1 MNKPSL
7 DNIISFYEFNI
18 KATEKVIEEQKALK
32 KKHRD
37 EQLINGA
44 KGHLALCTAVL
55 EALLELQQ
63 YREKS
68 KVE

>member
-7 DNIISFYEFNI
+7 ENIISFYEFNI
-18 KATEKVIEEQKALK
+18 KATKKVIEEQEALK
-32 KKHRD
+32 KKNRD

-44 KGHLALCTAVL
+44 KGHLALCETVL

-63 YREKS
+63 YRENS

>member
-7 DNIISFYEFNI
+7 ENIISFYEFNI
-18 KATEKVIEEQKALK
+18 KATKKVIEEQEALK

-37 EQLINGA
+37 EQLINSA
-44 KGHLALCTAVL
+44 KGHLALCKAVL

-63 YREKS
+63 YRENS

>member
-7 DNIISFYEFNI
+7 DNIIRFYEFNI

-63 YREKS
+63 YRENN

>member
-7 DNIISFYEFNI
+7 DKIIKFYEFNI
-18 KATEKVIEEQKALK
+18 KATEKVIEEQKTLK

-37 EQLINGA
+37 EQLINGV
-44 KGHLALCTAVL
+44 KGHLALCKAVL

-63 YREKS
+63 YRENN

>member
-7 DNIISFYEFNI
+7 DKIISFYEFNI
-18 KATEKVIEEQKALK
+18 KATKKVIEEQEALK

-44 KGHLALCTAVL
+44 KEHLALCKTVL

-63 YREKS
+63 YRENN

>member
-63 YREKS
+63 YRENS

>member
-7 DNIISFYEFNI
+7 DKIISFYEFNI
-18 KATEKVIEEQKALK
+18 KATEKVIEEQEALK

-63 YREKS
+63 YRENN

>member
-7 DNIISFYEFNI
+7 NNIISFYEFNI

-63 YREKS
+63 YRENN

>member
-7 DNIISFYEFNI
+7 DKIISFYEFNI

-44 KGHLALCTAVL
+44 KGHLAFCTAVL

-63 YREKS
+63 YRENN

>member
-18 KATEKVIEEQKALK
+18 KATKKVIEEQEELK

-63 YREKS
+63 YRENN

>member
-7 DNIISFYEFNI
+7 ENIISFYEFNI
-18 KATEKVIEEQKALK
+18 KATKKVIEEQEAIK
-32 KKHRD
+32 KKNRD

-44 KGHLALCTAVL
+44 KGHLALCKAVL

-63 YREKS
+63 YRENN
-68 KVE
+68 KV

>member
-7 DNIISFYEFNI
+7 NNIISFYEFNI
-18 KATEKVIEEQKALK
+18 KATKKVIEDQEALK
-32 KKHRD
+32 KNHRD
-37 EQLINGA
+37 DQLINGA

-63 YREKS
+63 YRENN

>member
-7 DNIISFYEFNI
+7 DKIISFYEFNI
-18 KATEKVIEEQKALK
+18 KATEKVIEEQKTLK

>member
-18 KATEKVIEEQKALK
+18 RATEKVIEEQKALK

-37 EQLINGA
+37 EELINGA
-44 KGHLALCTAVL
+44 KGHLALCKTVL
-55 EALLELQQ
+55 EALLELKQ
-63 YREKS
+63 YREND
-68 KVE
+68 KVN

>member
-7 DNIISFYEFNI
+7 DKIISFYEFNI

-63 YREKS
+63 YRENN

>member
-1 MNKPSL
+1 MNKPTL

-18 KATEKVIEEQKALK
+18 KATKKVLEDQEALK
-32 KKHRD
+32 KKHRN

-44 KGHLALCTAVL
+44 KEHLALCKAVL
-55 EALLELQQ
+55 EAILELKQ
-63 YREKS
+63 YRENN

>member
-18 KATEKVIEEQKALK
+18 KATKKVIEDQEALK

-63 YREKS
+63 YRENN

>member
-18 KATEKVIEEQKALK
+18 KATKKVIEEQEALK

-44 KGHLALCTAVL
+44 KEHLTLCKTVL

>member
-7 DNIISFYEFNI
+7 DKIISFYEFNI
-18 KATEKVIEEQKALK
+18 KATEKVIEDQEALK

-63 YREKS
+63 YRENN

>member
-18 KATEKVIEEQKALK
+18 KVTKKVIEEQEALK

-37 EQLINGA
+37 EQLSNGA
-44 KGHLALCTAVL
+44 KRHLALCTAVL

-63 YREKS
+63 YRENS
-68 KVE
+68 KVD

>member
-18 KATEKVIEEQKALK
+18 KATKKVIEEQVALK

-63 YREKS
+63 YRENN

>member
-18 KATEKVIEEQKALK
+18 KATKKVIEEQEALK

-37 EQLINGA
+37 EKLINCA
-44 KGHLALCTAVL
+44 KGHLAVCTAVL

-63 YREKS
+63 YRENS

>member
-7 DNIISFYEFNI
+7 DNIIRFYEFNI

>member
-7 DNIISFYEFNI
+7 DNIIRFYEFNI
-18 KATEKVIEEQKALK
+18 KATEKVIEEQEALK

-63 YREKS
+63 YRENN

>member
-7 DNIISFYEFNI
+7 DNIIKFYEFNI

-63 YREKS
+63 YRENN

>member
-18 KATEKVIEEQKALK
+18 KATKKVIEDQEALK
-32 KKHRD
+32 KKRRD

>member
-7 DNIISFYEFNI
+7 NKIIRFYEFSI
-18 KATEKVIEEQKALK
+18 KSTQKALEHQKAK
-32 KKHRD
+32 KKKDRD
-37 EQLINGA
+37 EELIKA
-44 KGHLALCTAVL
+44 LKEHLALCTAVL

-63 YREKS
+63 YRENN

>member
-7 DNIISFYEFNI
+7 DKIISFYEFNI
-18 KATEKVIEEQKALK
+18 KATKKVIEDQEALK

-63 YREKS
+63 YRENN

>member
-18 KATEKVIEEQKALK
+18 KATKKVIEEQKALK

-63 YREKS
+63 YRENNQ
-68 KVE
+68 VE

>member
-18 KATEKVIEEQKALK
+18 KATKKVIEEQEALK
-32 KKHRD
+32 KKPID

-63 YREKS
+63 YRENN

>member
-7 DNIISFYEFNI
+7 DKIISFYEFNI
-18 KATEKVIEEQKALK
+18 KATKKVIEEQEALK

-63 YREKS
+63 YRENN

>member
-18 KATEKVIEEQKALK
+18 KATEKGIEEQKALK

-63 YREKS
+63 YRENN

>member
-7 DNIISFYEFNI
+7 DNIIRFYEFNI

-63 YREKS
+63 YRENN
-68 KVE
+68 KVK

>member
-7 DNIISFYEFNI
+7 DKIISFYEFNI
-18 KATEKVIEEQKALK
+18 KATKKVIEEQEALK

-44 KGHLALCTAVL
+44 KGHLALCKAVL

-63 YREKS
+63 YRENN

>member
-63 YREKS
+63 YRENN

>member
-7 DNIISFYEFNI
+7 DNIIKFYEFNI

-37 EQLINGA
+37 EQLVNGA

-63 YREKS
+63 YRENN

>member
-18 KATEKVIEEQKALK
+18 KATKKVIEEQEALK

-68 KVE
+68 KVD